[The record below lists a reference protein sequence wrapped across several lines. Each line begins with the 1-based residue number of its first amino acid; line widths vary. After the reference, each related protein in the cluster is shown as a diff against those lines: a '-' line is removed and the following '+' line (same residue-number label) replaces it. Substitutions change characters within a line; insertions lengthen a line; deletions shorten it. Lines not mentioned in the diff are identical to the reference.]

1 VRRLQGDQLG
11 RAGWQVAA
19 RQTADEK
26 GREEGREMKI
36 LIVTIVLLATTA
48 TITPAQELRETVR
61 NGRFWNDVLDSSSK
75 IGYMIGFLDGLSSAA
90 FKTFFSTLP
99 TQEMPNGDLEKG
111 RALVYKSMAAKEV
124 ILRPFFG
131 KSTVAEVV
139 KGVDQFYE
147 DPANALVPIEFAM
160 QYFQARAS
168 GSDMKEWQ
176 SKLQDQRDLA
186 QKAAK

>member
-1 VRRLQGDQLG
+1 VKKL
-11 RAGWQVAA
+11 
-19 RQTADEK
+19 
-26 GREEGREMKI
+26 
-36 LIVTIVLLATTA
+36 LIVCGLLAITA
-48 TITPAQELRETVR
+48 TITPAQVLQETPR
-61 NGRFWNDVLDSSSK
+61 NGRFWDVLVSSSK
-75 IGYMIGFLDGLSSAA
+75 IVYVVGFLDGLSSAA
-90 FKTFFSTLP
+90 FKTFFNTLP
-99 TQEMPNGDLEKG
+99 AQEMPNGDLEKG
-111 RALVYKSMAAKEV
+111 RALVYKSMAANEA

-176 SKLQDQRDLA
+176 SKLQGQRDLA